1 MKRWVLKSG
10 ATTLDGLFLEDVEK
24 PEPGPGE
31 VRVRVRAVSLN
42 YREQLVLDNA
52 GGNWRLDR
60 DLIPVAD
67 GAGEVDAVGEGVERW
82 SRGDKVITVYLRDF
96 IHWPPHA
103 GIGMGL
109 GSLDED
115 GVLAE
120 HIVLPAD
127 RLSRAPGTLNHVQA
141 STLPCAGLTA
151 WTALQNAHPVKPG
164 QTVLSL
170 GTGSISLFAM
180 AFAQALGAKTYLTT
194 SQDQKRPRLL
204 DLGAENVFNYRTD
217 ENWGQS
223 VYDATGGVDKVVN
236 TAGFGS
242 MNQSVQAL
250 AFGGDIGVVGLFN
263 FGDVIEPGLF
273 LAKGVSVRGIP
284 VGSRDGLEAL
294 IEFIDK
300 HRIKPVIDRVIP
312 FAEAK
317 QAYQALSAPDLFG
330 KIVITIGS

>member
-10 ATTLDGLFLEDVEK
+10 ATTLEGLILEDAVK

-31 VRVRVRAVSLN
+31 VRVRIRAVSLN
-42 YREQLVLDNA
+42 YREQLILGNA
-52 GGNWRLDR
+52 GGNWRMDR

-67 GAGEVDAVGEGVERW
+67 GAGDIDAIGEGVEQW
-82 SRGDKVITVYLRDF
+82 TPGDKVVTVYLRDF

-103 GIGMGL
+103 GIGLGL
-109 GSLDED
+109 GSLDEN

-120 HIVLPAD
+120 YVVLPAD
-127 RLSRAPGTLNHVQA
+127 RLSPAPSTLNDVEA
-141 STLPCAGLTA
+141 STLPCAALTA
-151 WTALQNAHPVKPG
+151 WTALQNAYPVRPG

-170 GTGSISLFAM
+170 GTGSVSLFAM
-180 AFAQALGAKTYLTT
+180 AFAKALGAKTYLTT
-194 SQDQKRPRLL
+194 SQDDKRSRLL
-204 DLGAENVFNYRTD
+204 ELGAEDVFNYRTD

-223 VYDATGGVDKVVN
+223 VYAATGGVDKVVN

-250 AFGGDIGVVGLFN
+250 AFGGDIGLVGLFN

-284 VGSRDGLEAL
+284 VGSRDGLEDMVG
-294 IEFIDK
+294 FIDK
-300 HRIKPVIDRVIP
+300 HQIKPVIDRVVP
-312 FAEAK
+312 FVDVK
-317 QAYQALSAPDLFG
+317 QAYQAQSAPNLFG
-330 KIVITIGS
+330 KIVIEIA

>member
-10 ATTLDGLFLEDVEK
+10 ETTLEGLILEDVVK

-31 VRVRVRAVSLN
+31 VRVRIRAVSLN
-42 YREQLVLDNA
+42 YREQLILGNA
-52 GGNWRLDR
+52 GGNWRMDR

-67 GAGEVDAVGEGVERW
+67 GAGDIDAVGEGVEQW
-82 SRGDKVITVYLRDF
+82 SPGDKVITVYLRDF

-103 GIGMGL
+103 GIGLGL

-120 HIVLPAD
+120 YVVLPAE
-127 RLSRAPGTLNHVQA
+127 RLSRAPGTLNYVEA
-141 STLPCAGLTA
+141 STLPCAALTA
-151 WTALQNAHPVKPG
+151 WTALQNANPVTPG

-170 GTGSISLFAM
+170 GTGSVSLFAM

-194 SQDQKRPRLL
+194 SQDDKRSRLL
-204 DLGAENVFNYRTD
+204 ELGAEDVFNYRTD

-223 VYDATGGVDKVVN
+223 VYTATGGVNKVVN

-250 AFGGDIGVVGLFN
+250 AFGGDIGLVGLFN

-273 LAKGVSVRGIP
+273 LAKGVSIRGIP
-284 VGSRDGLEAL
+284 VGSRDGLE
-294 IEFIDK
+294 EVVDFVDK
-300 HRIKPVIDRVIP
+300 HQIKPMIDRVVP
-312 FAEAK
+312 FVDAK
-317 QAYQALSAPDLFG
+317 HAYQAQSAPDLLG
-330 KIVITIGS
+330 KIVIEIA